1 MANDSLQNAT
11 KTRKGFYFLLDS
23 IIEATTQ
30 PDGSFRQE
38 IYMEGRLVDMAKHA
52 SRIVDDALLDLL
64 KSCKG
69 FRQLVHSIGISIQCD
84 ETDQLSIPFIYENW
98 GKTNKYE
105 TGTRMQTL
113 CPTDGSEVIIL
124 LSDYDWSEE
133 DDVPGKLSF
142 EFSRAGALATV
153 SVFLYINEG
162 FESPQQEDNGPIDSN
177 SPAYHNMISKSLLQ
191 LGNNTRLKK
200 AIDKARTGEDVT
212 IAYIGGSITEGASA
226 RPIHNSCYAYQ
237 SYTNFKQQYG
247 KDNEDHIHFIKAG
260 VGGTP
265 SELGMIR
272 YERDVLKHGAAQP
285 DIVIIEFAVNDAEDE
300 TEGVCYESL
309 VLRALQ
315 EKNEP
320 AVILLFSVFIN
331 DWNLQDRLSP
341 IGKHYDLPMVSIKD
355 ALVEQFS
362 LTKQEGLV
370 ITKQQY
376 FYDIYHPTNAGHTIM
391 ADCLNYLI
399 AEVDRSDQ
407 SEQDIDLNKLP
418 IIGDDFV
425 HISLLDRIHNT
436 HIAQICEGS
445 FQATDTELHAVG
457 LDDETIRT
465 PQFPNNWMHT
475 SESGSDSFMMKLHCK
490 SLLLIYKDT
499 GNNEFGSA
507 DILVDGI
514 LAKTVDPL
522 LIKWTH
528 CHPTIV
534 FNEEE
539 ASDHTVEI
547 RMSAGH
553 EDKRFTI
560 LGFGVVQ

>member
-1 MANDSLQNAT
+1 MTNDSLQMITN
-11 KTRKGFYFLLDS
+11 RSNGFYFLFDS
-23 IIEATTQ
+23 IIEANAQ
-30 PDGSFRQE
+30 PDGSFCQE

-52 SRIVDDALLDLL
+52 SRIADETLLELL
-64 KSCKG
+64 KSCNG
-69 FRQLVHSIGISIQCD
+69 FRQLVHSIGITVQCD
-84 ETDQLSIPFIYENW
+84 EANQPSMPVIYENW

-105 TGTRMQTL
+105 TGTRMKTL
-113 CPTDGSEVIIL
+113 CPTDGSEMIIL

-153 SVFLYINEG
+153 SVFFYFNEG
-162 FESPQQEDNGPIDSN
+162 YESPQHIENGPIDTK
-177 SPAYHNMISKSLLQ
+177 SPEYRDMISKSLLQ
-191 LGNNTRLKK
+191 LGNNTRLKN
-200 AIDKARTGEDVT
+200 AINKARNGEDVT

-226 RPIHNSCYAYQ
+226 RPIHNSCYAHQ
-237 SYTNFKQQYG
+237 SYVNFKQRYG
-247 KDNEDHIHFIKAG
+247 KDNGEHIHLIKAG

-315 EKNEP
+315 EPNKP

-341 IGKHYDLPMVSIKD
+341 VGKHYDLPMVSVKD
-355 ALVEQFS
+355 ALVEQFGM
-362 LTKQEGLV
+362 TRQEGLV

-376 FYDIYHPTNAGHTIM
+376 FYDIYHPTNIGHTIM
-391 ADCLNYLI
+391 ADCLGYLI
-399 AEVDRSDQ
+399 DKVDRSIH
-407 SEQDIDLNKLP
+407 SEMDIDLNKLP
-418 IIGDDFV
+418 IIGNDFV

-436 HIAQICEGS
+436 HIAQIYEGS
-445 FQATDTELHAVG
+445 FQATDTDLHSVG
-457 LDDETIRT
+457 LDDQTIRT

-475 SESGSDSFMMKLHCK
+475 KETGSNSFILKLHCK

-499 GNNEFGSA
+499 GSNQFGSA
-507 DILVDGI
+507 DILVDGK
-514 LAKTVDPL
+514 LVKTVDPL

-528 CHPTIV
+528 CHPIIV
-534 FNEEE
+534 FNEQE
-539 ASDHTVEI
+539 ANDHTIEI
-547 RMSAGH
+547 HMSAGH
-553 EDKRFTI
+553 EEKCFTI